1 MSLMIHIAINMILI
15 VLGTALYL
23 AARRKDL
30 MRIAEMRNEFAE
42 AIRELV
48 TWSEHAYKDLSREV
62 KRLQDQLAERAR
74 PDDVQTSF
82 NNLDKRS
89 HVISL
94 AEKGLDLDEIS
105 QRLNVPKGEA
115 ELIINLKKYK
125 KA

>member
-1 MSLMIHIAINMILI
+1 MSLMIHITINILI
-15 VLGTALYL
+15 TLLGTALYL

-30 MRIAEMRNEFAE
+30 LRIGEMRSEFAE

-48 TWSEHAYKDLSREV
+48 TWSERAYKDLSREI
-62 KRLQDQLAERAR
+62 KQIQDQLAEPAR

-89 HVISL
+89 HVIAL

-105 QRLNVPKGEA
+105 QKLNVPKGEA